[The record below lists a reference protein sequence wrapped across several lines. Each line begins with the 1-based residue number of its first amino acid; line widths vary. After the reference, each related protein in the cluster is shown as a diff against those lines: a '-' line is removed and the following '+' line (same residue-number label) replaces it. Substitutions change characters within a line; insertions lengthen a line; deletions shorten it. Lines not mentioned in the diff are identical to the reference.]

1 MSDNTPTT
9 SGPGQQASSSPPPQP
24 APEQPKPAASQQQAT
39 EARRRLLTETPVP
52 QLILK
57 LAVPTILSMLVTAL
71 YNAADTF
78 FVGRISTEATAAVG
92 LCFSAMAVIQA
103 FGFFCGQG
111 SGNFLSRML
120 GAGRQKEAEEMAA
133 TGLALAF
140 ILGILTAALVN
151 IFAEPLAYFLGALDT
166 TVSDAATYLGII
178 AIGAPFMMGQF
189 VLNNQLRYQGSAMY
203 AMVGL
208 MCGAVLNI
216 GLDPLLIFVFD
227 MGVAGAATATVCG
240 QIISFVVLLIGS
252 TRGAN
257 IRLKP
262 ANVRLNGFYLLNIIN
277 GGMPALFRQG
287 LAAVATVLLNRA
299 CRVYGDAA
307 IAGMSVTTRVM
318 MFVSSAMI
326 GFGQGYQPLCAFNY
340 GAGKKDRVREG
351 YFFCVK
357 WGTVFLIAMAVFCL
371 IFAPQIIGFF
381 RDDPAVIEVGKT
393 ALRWQAVALPG
404 LASIV
409 ITNMMLQAIGKGVK
423 ASITSSSRSGLFFIP
438 LILVLPRLFGLFGV
452 EITQAAADALSIAVA
467 IPLAASELRKMK
479 E

>member
-1 MSDNTPTT
+1 MPDTTPTT
-9 SGPGQQASSSPPPQP
+9 SGPEQLSSHQQAS
-24 APEQPKPAASQQQAT
+24 

-151 IFAEPLAYFLGALDT
+151 IFSEPLAYFLGASDT
-166 TVSDAATYLGII
+166 TVGDAATYLGII
-178 AIGAPFMMGQF
+178 AIGAPFMMAQF

-240 QIISFVVLLIGS
+240 QIISFVVLMIGS
-252 TRGAN
+252 SRGAN

-262 ANVRLNGFYLLNIIN
+262 ANVRLNGFYLGNIVN

-326 GFGQGYQPLCAFNY
+326 GFGQGYQPVCAFNY

-357 WGTVFLIAMAVFCL
+357 WGTVFLIAMAAFCL

-381 RDDPAVIEVGKT
+381 RDDPAVIEVGKV
-393 ALRWQAVALPG
+393 ALRWQAAVLPFM
-404 LASIV
+404 ASIV
-409 ITNMMLQAIGKGVK
+409 ISNMMLQAIGKGVK
-423 ASITSSSRSGLFFIP
+423 ASITASSRSGLFFIP

-467 IPLAASELRKMK
+467 IPFAASELRKMK